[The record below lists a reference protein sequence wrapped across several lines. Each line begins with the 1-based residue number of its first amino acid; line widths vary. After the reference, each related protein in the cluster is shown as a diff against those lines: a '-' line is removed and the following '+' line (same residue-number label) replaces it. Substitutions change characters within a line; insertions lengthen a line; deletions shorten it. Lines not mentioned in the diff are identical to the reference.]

1 MVVVSNCGKR
11 SKPTVAAAS
20 FLVRGMEVV
29 LRSFGMKR
37 LFGSDEAERMFNVH
51 TLWLIGSCC

>member
-1 MVVVSNCGKR
+1 
-11 SKPTVAAAS
+11 
-20 FLVRGMEVV
+20 MEVV